1 MLTTSASTCSWTR
14 VAKAPPISLSVP
26 AFQDTQLDSLR
37 ARRFLH
43 FSHHRLS
50 PRAVRVYYQGKYSC
64 QWNQLGQQLK
74 TLGYQLGEHNGHA
87 RQVSARPGETDDQT
101 LLDRVAGEAED
112 DWDCRG
118 GVFRRQYC
126 RVAGRPTAAVRPR
139 RRKPLT
145 LRADA
150 RHHARIGILGGEQLV
165 HHAQPRAARAF
176 LVEEPEVAVG
186 PLALA
191 GCGDR
196 IGRIAAGDH
205 VEDRYGVGSRALEQ
219 GCAPGG
225 RQRRLSVAIAR
236 RFRLTHFEP
245 FVPPF
250 LKKHN
255 CLLP

>member
-1 MLTTSASTCSWTR
+1 MDRTTSFRGEGGKDCN
-14 VAKAPPISLSVP
+14 
-26 AFQDTQLDSLR
+26 
-37 ARRFLH
+37 RRILVIAGP
-43 FSHHRLS
+43 S
-50 PRAVRVYYQGKYSC
+50 
-64 QWNQLGQQLK
+64 
-74 TLGYQLGEHNGHA
+74 GEG
-87 RQVSARPGETDDQT
+87 PLTE
-101 LLDRVAGEAED
+101 
-112 DWDCRG
+112 
-118 GVFRRQYC
+118 
-126 RVAGRPTAAVRPR
+126 PTAAVRLR

-145 LRADA
+145 LRADG

-196 IGRIAAGDH
+196 IGRIVAGDH
-205 VEDRYGVGSRALEQ
+205 VEDRYGVGSRALER

-225 RQRRLSVAIAR
+225 RPQRLSVAIAR

-245 FVPPF
+245 FVPPSAAF

-255 CLLP
+255 CLLPWAVSVIIRAISRVAL

>member
-1 MLTTSASTCSWTR
+1 MDRRARADRTAHTVLKSQPGAATRSRTVLDTR
-14 VAKAPPISLSVP
+14 VSADDLVP
-26 AFQDTQLDSLR
+26 LVVRCSTNGCC
-37 ARRFLH
+37 RRILVIAGP
-43 FSHHRLS
+43 S
-50 PRAVRVYYQGKYSC
+50 
-64 QWNQLGQQLK
+64 
-74 TLGYQLGEHNGHA
+74 GEG
-87 RQVSARPGETDDQT
+87 PLTE
-101 LLDRVAGEAED
+101 
-112 DWDCRG
+112 
-118 GVFRRQYC
+118 
-126 RVAGRPTAAVRPR
+126 PTAAARPW

-245 FVPPF
+245 FVPPSATF
-250 LKKHN
+250 
-255 CLLP
+255 